1 MGDVV
6 VLKGIVDFSKV
17 VEYKTFAEIIGVSGK
32 TVSEIKSRGIIA
44 EGQPVGEWLHRYCSH
59 IREQAAGRAT
69 LGDLDLAT
77 ERAGLARE
85 QRLRLEMQNAVTRR
99 EFGPIVEMELGLS
112 DVLSMIG
119 SKLDTI
125 VGKLK
130 KRSDVLTAD
139 DLDIV
144 TEVIAVVRNDIA
156 DTTINWFDDKQEE
169 DDDTEFL
176 DP

>member
-1 MGDVV
+1 MDDIII
-6 VLKGIVDFSKV
+6 LKGVINFSNVIEQKA
-17 VEYKTFAEIIGVSGK
+17 FAEIIGVSGK
-32 TVSEIKSRGIIA
+32 TVSELKSKGIIV
-44 EGQPVGEWLHRYCSH
+44 EGKPAGEWLHRYCSH

-69 LGDLDLAT
+69 IGDLDLAT

-99 EFGPIVEMELGLS
+99 EFGPIIQMELGLA
-112 DVLSMIG
+112 DVLSMVA

-130 KRSDVLTAD
+130 KRSDVLTSD

-144 TEVIAVVRNDIA
+144 SQVIADVRNDIA
-156 DTTINWFDDKQEE
+156 DTAIDWFEESNEE
-169 DDDTEFL
+169 DDET
-176 DP
+176 

>member
-1 MGDVV
+1 MNID
-6 VLKGIVDFSKV
+6 LSKSCTQEV
-17 VEYKTFAEIIGVSGK
+17 FGSLIGVTQK
-32 TVSEIKSRGIIA
+32 TVSELKSKGVVKD
-44 EGQPVGEWLHRYCSH
+44 GQVAGDWLIEYCSY

-99 EFGPIVEMELGLS
+99 EYGPIVEMELGLS
-112 DVLSMIG
+112 DVLAMIG

-130 KRSDVLTAD
+130 KRSDVLVAD

-144 TEVIAVVRNDIA
+144 SEVIAVVRNDIA
-156 DTTINWFDDKQEE
+156 DTAIDWFEDNGEADDE
-169 DDDTEFL
+169 TEHMEV
-176 DP
+176 

>member
-1 MGDVV
+1 MDDIII
-6 VLKGIVDFSKV
+6 LKGAVNLSKE
-17 VEYKTFAEIIGVSGK
+17 VEQKAFAEIIGVSGK
-32 TVSEIKSRGIIA
+32 TVSELKSKGIIS
-44 EGQPVGEWLHRYCSH
+44 EGQPVGEWLHRYCAH

-69 LGDLDLAT
+69 TGDLDLAT

-99 EFGPIVEMELGLS
+99 EFGPIIEMELGLA
-112 DVLSMIG
+112 DVLSMVG

-130 KRSDVLTAD
+130 KRSDVLTSD

-144 TEVIAVVRNDIA
+144 SQVIADVRNDVASTAIE
-156 DTTINWFDDKQEE
+156 WFEESGEE
-169 DDDTEFL
+169 DDQA
-176 DP
+176 